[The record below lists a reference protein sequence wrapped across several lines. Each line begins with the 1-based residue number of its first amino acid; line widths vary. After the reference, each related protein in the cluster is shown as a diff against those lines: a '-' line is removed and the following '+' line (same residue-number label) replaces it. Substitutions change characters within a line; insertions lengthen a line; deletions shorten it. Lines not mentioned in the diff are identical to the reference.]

1 MVKRFLRRCGL
12 RRRKITRED
21 KKTPTD
27 KEIER
32 ILKIGQDIYV
42 SKGHNADTCFNF
54 EETAFTY
61 AVGPTHI
68 FCPGDQQRATNLGIS
83 NDKLRITAVI
93 AVNGNGVFAP
103 LMLIIKHTVSSE
115 SRPDQTK
122 MRVIHDLFKK
132 EGYKDSNGGS
142 IKVWEKELTIKGVTA
157 IHKCTYIIHETSGNV
172 ITSQYKAW
180 NDTVRMVMWYEL
192 VMQPIRMK
200 LGKMLLWC
208 DNCGSHKTSSVR
220 DIILETDI
228 DVAFLPPNM
237 TSELQVL
244 DLVVNGPIKSHIKNK
259 RAERLYESFQIYK
272 AGREADM
279 SLPSDQRKNPDFVP
293 PKPLMTEG
301 MQDLILLFDN
311 QFKQEKFRNCINASF
326 VSTGTLPL
334 YSEDDS
340 SNQIF
345 KIYEKFH
352 ASGTLPIAPQRTIA
366 LDDVVDDNSE
376 IQQKN
381 IERALFLYFVENN
394 ESSENEDSD
403 VDTYEG
409 DSP

>member
-1 MVKRFLRRCGL
+1 
-12 RRRKITRED
+12 
-21 KKTPTD
+21 
-27 KEIER
+27 
-32 ILKIGQDIYV
+32 
-42 SKGHNADTCFNF
+42 
-54 EETAFTY
+54 
-61 AVGPTHI
+61 
-68 FCPGDQQRATNLGIS
+68 
-83 NDKLRITAVI
+83 
-93 AVNGNGVFAP
+93 
-103 LMLIIKHTVSSE
+103 MLIIKHTISSE

-132 EGYKDSNGGS
+132 EGYKDSNGWS
-142 IKVWEKELTIKGVTA
+142 IKVWEKELTINGVTA
-157 IHKCTYIIHETSGNV
+157 IHKCIYIIHEISGNV

-192 VMQPIRMK
+192 VMQPMRMK

-326 VSTGTLPL
+326 VSTGTLPF

-352 ASGTLPIAPQRTIA
+352 ASGTLPIAPQGTIA

-376 IQQKN
+376 TQQKN

-394 ESSENEDSD
+394 ESSEDEDSD

>member
-1 MVKRFLRRCGL
+1 MGQRIPEKVWTQKEKDNSG
-12 RRRKITRED
+12 RKKI
-21 KKTPTD
+21 PTD
-27 KEIER
+27 EEIER

-54 EETAFTY
+54 DETAFTY

-132 EGYKDSNGGS
+132 EGYKDSNGWS

-157 IHKCTYIIHETSGNV
+157 IHKCTYIIHEISGNV

-192 VMQPIRMK
+192 VMQPIRMR

-352 ASGTLPIAPQRTIA
+352 ASGTLPIAPQGTIA

-376 IQQKN
+376 TQQKN

-394 ESSENEDSD
+394 ESSEDEDSD

>member
-1 MVKRFLRRCGL
+1 MWTQKEKDNSG
-12 RRRKITRED
+12 RKKI
-21 KKTPTD
+21 PTD
-27 KEIER
+27 EEIER

-54 EETAFTY
+54 DETAFTY

-132 EGYKDSNGGS
+132 EGYKDSNGWS

-157 IHKCTYIIHETSGNV
+157 IHKCTYIIHEISGNV

-192 VMQPIRMK
+192 VMQPMRMK

-259 RAERLYESFQIYK
+259 RAERLYESFQTYK

-352 ASGTLPIAPQRTIA
+352 ASGTLPIAPQGTIA

-376 IQQKN
+376 TQQKN

-394 ESSENEDSD
+394 ESSEDEDCD

>member
-1 MVKRFLRRCGL
+1 
-12 RRRKITRED
+12 
-21 KKTPTD
+21 
-27 KEIER
+27 
-32 ILKIGQDIYV
+32 
-42 SKGHNADTCFNF
+42 
-54 EETAFTY
+54 
-61 AVGPTHI
+61 
-68 FCPGDQQRATNLGIS
+68 
-83 NDKLRITAVI
+83 
-93 AVNGNGVFAP
+93 
-103 LMLIIKHTVSSE
+103 MLIIKHTVSSE
-115 SRPDQTK
+115 SRPYQKK

-132 EGYKDSNGGS
+132 EGHKDSNGWS

-157 IHKCTYIIHETSGNV
+157 IHKCTYIIHEISGKV

-200 LGKMLLWC
+200 LGIMLLWC
-208 DNCGSHKTSSVR
+208 DNCGTHKTSSVR
-220 DIILETDI
+220 DIILETEI

-259 RAERLYESFQIYK
+259 RAERLYESFQIYN

-279 SLPSDQRKNPDFVP
+279 SLLSDQRKNPDFVP

-352 ASGTLPIAPQRTIA
+352 ASGTLPIVPQGTIA

-376 IQQKN
+376 TQQKN

-394 ESSENEDSD
+394 ESSEDEDSD